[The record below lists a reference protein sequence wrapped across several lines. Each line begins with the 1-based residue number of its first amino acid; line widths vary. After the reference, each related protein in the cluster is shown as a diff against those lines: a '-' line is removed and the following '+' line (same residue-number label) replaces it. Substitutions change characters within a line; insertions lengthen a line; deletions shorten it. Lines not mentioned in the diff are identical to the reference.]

1 VHFKQESWPQ
11 CRQYRCEDRGAPQE
25 WQTWKVLA
33 LASSGGSAVPESSS
47 ESQPSGREIPYCSK
61 ISIASRRLSVELTVA
76 ESYVEG
82 IGDVKAL
89 VRADGSAEQGSSVRG
104 RREDLRVTILDFLR

>member
-1 VHFKQESWPQ
+1 M
-11 CRQYRCEDRGAPQE
+11 
-25 WQTWKVLA
+25 
-33 LASSGGSAVPESSS
+33 
-47 ESQPSGREIPYCSK
+47 
-61 ISIASRRLSVELTVA
+61 ELTVA